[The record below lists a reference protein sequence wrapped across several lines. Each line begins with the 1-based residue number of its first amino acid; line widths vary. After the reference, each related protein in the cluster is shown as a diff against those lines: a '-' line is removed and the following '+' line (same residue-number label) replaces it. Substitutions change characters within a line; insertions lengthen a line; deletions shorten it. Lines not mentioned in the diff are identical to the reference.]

1 MQPGFKLSSKYQGH
15 LALLVANVSWGLMA
29 PFLKDLLNEGVI
41 TPMALS
47 GYRIVGGALLFWL
60 IGMFIKP
67 ANGEVEKVDR
77 KDILPMIFA
86 SLLVIGLNQALII
99 IGMSYASPVDASVVC
114 SLTPIFT
121 LIFGAVLMGFAV
133 TWVKALGVLVGLA
146 GALLFVFTGEADTSI
161 NVSNPVLGNVLCLLA
176 QVCGALYLVC
186 FGKLIA
192 KYSILT
198 LMKWMFLISAI
209 AILPLSIGDMLAV
222 KWADL
227 SAMGYFNL
235 AFIILFGTCLAY
247 MLIPVAQRRVEPT
260 VIAMYNYLQ
269 PIVAVVF
276 SVVAGLAVITGQNLL
291 ATVLVF
297 LGVWLVNR
305 EKKS

>member
-1 MQPGFKLSSKYQGH
+1 MQLKSLISEKYQGH

-47 GYRIVGGALLFWL
+47 GFRIIGGALLFWL
-60 IGMFIKP
+60 VSLFVTNKG
-67 ANGEVEKVDR
+67 AVEKVER
-77 KDILPMIFA
+77 RDILPLIMA
-86 SLLVIGLNQALII
+86 SLLVIGLNQVLII
-99 IGMSYASPVDASVVC
+99 LGMSYASPVDASVVC

-121 LIFGAVLMGFAV
+121 LVFGAVLMSFAI
-133 TWVKALGVLVGLA
+133 TWVKVLGVIAGFG
-146 GALLFVFTGEADTSI
+146 GALLFIFAGEADAAI
-161 NVSNPVLGNVLCLLA
+161 NVSNPLLGNTLCLLA

-209 AILPLSIGDMLAV
+209 AILPLTLGEMLSV
-222 KWADL
+222 EWSSL
-227 SAMGYFNL
+227 SLSGYFDF
-235 AFIILFGTCLAY
+235 AFILLFGTCLAY
-247 MLIPVAQRRVEPT
+247 MLIPVAQRRVDPT

-276 SVVAGLAVITGQNLL
+276 SVLAGLAVLNSMNML
-291 ATVLVF
+291 ATLLVF
-297 LGVWLVNR
+297 VGVWLVNR
-305 EKKS
+305 EK

>member
-1 MQPGFKLSSKYQGH
+1 MQSKSLNSEKLQGH

-47 GYRIVGGALLFWL
+47 GYRIIGGALLFWL
-60 IGMFIKP
+60 VSLFVPNSGKS
-67 ANGEVEKVDR
+67 EKVER
-77 KDILPMIFA
+77 GDILPLIMA
-86 SLLVIGLNQALII
+86 SLLVIGLNQVLII
-99 IGMSYASPVDASVVC
+99 LGMSYASPVDAAVVC

-121 LIFGAVLMGFAV
+121 LVFGAVLMSFGF
-133 TWVKALGVLVGLA
+133 TWVKAVGVAIGLG
-146 GALLFVFTGEADTSI
+146 GALMFVFAGDADSSI
-161 NVSNPVLGNVLCLLA
+161 NVSNPLLGNTLCLLA

-186 FGKLIA
+186 FGKLIS

-209 AILPLSIGDMLAV
+209 GILPLTIGDMLSV
-222 KWADL
+222 EWAKL
-227 SAMGYFNL
+227 SLSGYFDF
-235 AFIILFGTCLAY
+235 AFILLFGTCLAY
-247 MLIPVAQRRVEPT
+247 MLIPVAQRRVDPT

-276 SVVAGLAVITGQNLL
+276 SVLAGLAVLNGKNVI
-291 ATVLVF
+291 ATLLVF
-297 LGVWLVNR
+297 VGVWLVNR
-305 EKKS
+305 EKR

>member
-1 MQPGFKLSSKYQGH
+1 MQLKSLISEKYQGH

-47 GYRIVGGALLFWL
+47 GFRILGGALLFWL
-60 IGMFIKP
+60 VSLFVTNKG
-67 ANGEVEKVDR
+67 AVEKVER
-77 KDILPMIFA
+77 RDILPLIMA
-86 SLLVIGLNQALII
+86 SLLVIGLNQVLII
-99 IGMSYASPVDASVVC
+99 LGMSYASPVDASVVC

-121 LIFGAVLMGFAV
+121 LVFGAVLMSFAI
-133 TWVKALGVLVGLA
+133 TWVKVLGVIAGFG
-146 GALLFVFTGEADTSI
+146 GALLFIFAGEADAAI
-161 NVSNPVLGNVLCLLA
+161 NVSNPLLGNTLCLLA

-209 AILPLSIGDMLAV
+209 AILPLTLGDMLSV
-222 KWADL
+222 EWSSL
-227 SAMGYFNL
+227 SLSGYFDF
-235 AFIILFGTCLAY
+235 AFILLFGTCLAY
-247 MLIPVAQRRVEPT
+247 MLIPVAQRRVDPT

-276 SVVAGLAVITGQNLL
+276 SVLAGLAVLNSMNML
-291 ATVLVF
+291 ATLLVF
-297 LGVWLVNR
+297 VGVWLVNR
-305 EKKS
+305 EK

>member
-1 MQPGFKLSSKYQGH
+1 MQLKSLISEKYQGH

-47 GYRIVGGALLFWL
+47 GFRIIGGALLFWL
-60 IGMFIKP
+60 VSLFVTNKGT
-67 ANGEVEKVDR
+67 VEKVER
-77 KDILPMIFA
+77 RDILPLIMA
-86 SLLVIGLNQALII
+86 SLLVIGLNQVLII
-99 IGMSYASPVDASVVC
+99 LGMSYASPVDASVVC

-121 LIFGAVLMGFAV
+121 LVFGAVLMSFAI
-133 TWVKALGVLVGLA
+133 TWVKVLGVIAGFG
-146 GALLFVFTGEADTSI
+146 GALLFIFAGEADAAI
-161 NVSNPVLGNVLCLLA
+161 NVSNPLLGNTLCLLA

-209 AILPLSIGDMLAV
+209 AILPLTLGDMLSV
-222 KWADL
+222 EWSSL
-227 SAMGYFNL
+227 SLSGYFDF
-235 AFIILFGTCLAY
+235 AFILLFGTCLAY
-247 MLIPVAQRRVEPT
+247 MLIPVAQRRVDPT

-276 SVVAGLAVITGQNLL
+276 SVLAGLAVLNSMNML
-291 ATVLVF
+291 ATLLVF
-297 LGVWLVNR
+297 VGVWLVNR
-305 EKKS
+305 EK